1 MIKYIDQLPLEG
13 QRVLMRVDFNVP
25 LDKQRR
31 ITDDARIRAALPS
44 IRYALD
50 KGARL
55 ILATHL
61 GRPDGKP
68 NEKYSVAPAG
78 ERLAELLEGTPVILA
93 DDCVGPG
100 VLRQSRELL
109 PGQVMLLENVRFH
122 AGEEANDDAFA
133 RQLAQL
139 CDVYVNDAFGTAHR
153 AHASTAGI
161 AKHVAQKGA
170 GFLMKAEVEFLT
182 RVLNRPEKPFVAI
195 LGGSKVSDKIKVID
209 SLLARVDVLC
219 IGGAMAYTFLAAQG
233 ANVGRSRVEQDRLVI
248 ARQLLDRAEKQGVE
262 MLLPSDHIAAK
273 DLDGNGRQ
281 EISGREI
288 PDDLLGLDIG
298 PRTIEQFRD
307 RILRAKTVF
316 WNGPVGMF
324 ENPAFAQ
331 GTIAV
336 ARAMV
341 DAPGA
346 VTVVGGGDSAAAI
359 AQAGLA
365 DRVSHVSTGGGA
377 SLEFV
382 EGRELPGITALES

>member
-68 NEKYSVAPAG
+68 DPKYSVAPAG

-182 RVLNRPEKPFVAI
+182 RVLHKPEKPFVAI

-248 ARQLLDRAEKQGVE
+248 ARQLLERAEKMGVE

-281 EISGREI
+281 EITGREI

-336 ARAMV
+336 AKAMA
-341 DAPGA
+341 DASGA

-359 AQAGLA
+359 AQAGFA